1 MRKHIDVEVAAWEA
15 KLEAVLT
22 RRGEVVSAL
31 MKSIR
36 LQREADAVYWMKALL
51 DSGVDRGYLG
61 RRCFGSACEDSLS
74 LVAMEMGSGLVLRP
88 SRRNDLPYFESV
100 LASCRAVKWY
110 TPVGSEYTL
119 ARCATWEAPRV
130 YRDKTDSELL
140 EIATTALDREDP
152 LLLMQV
158 HRELHARR
166 RGGFVFV
173 DLLVAAAQGRETPV
187 QRLAALCARHRWLI
201 VKWELNPVWQL
212 IWVLCR
218 GPFAGSEDPVSLD
231 GLDRLLTEVAQRW
244 EMPDL
249 EPIPAWCLDGVH
261 TVGNDERFAGTWRG
275 LRNMLAMYARY
286 GRIDPAD
293 GGILVRPVESTATGG
308 VGD

>member
-1 MRKHIDVEVAAWEA
+1 MEKHIDVEVAAWEA

-22 RRGEVVSAL
+22 QRRQVVSAL

-36 LQREADAVYWMKALL
+36 LQREADTLYWMKALL

-74 LVAMEMGSGLVLRP
+74 LTAMELGSELARRP

-100 LASCRAVKWY
+100 LASCRGLKWY
-110 TPVGSEYTL
+110 WPVGVEYTL
-119 ARCATWEAPRV
+119 CRCVAWEAQRA
-130 YRDKTDSELL
+130 YRDKTENGLL
-140 EIATTALDREDP
+140 EIAARALDREDP
-152 LLLMQV
+152 LLLMQI
-158 HRELHARR
+158 HRECHARR
-166 RGGFVFV
+166 RGGYALL

-201 VKWELNPVWQL
+201 VKWELNPAWQL

-218 GPFAGSEDPVSLD
+218 GPFAGSEDPVCLD
-231 GLDRLLTEVAQRW
+231 GLDPLLTEAAQRW

-249 EPIPAWCLDGVH
+249 EPIPAWSLDGVH

-275 LRNMLAMYARY
+275 LRNMLFMYERY
-286 GRIDPAD
+286 GRLDPAD
-293 GGILVRPVESTATGG
+293 DGILVRPAGSAATGE